1 MVERARAG
9 ASNRQ
14 IAAELFLTV
23 KTVEWHMSNAFRKL
37 DISSR
42 QDISRALAD
51 SDGRALL
58 VPER

>member
-1 MVERARAG
+1 MVDRARAG

-42 QDISRALAD
+42 QDISRALTEP
-51 SDGRALL
+51 LEL
-58 VPER
+58 ER

>member
-1 MVERARAG
+1 MAERARAG

-42 QDISRALAD
+42 QDLGRALPD
-51 SDGRALL
+51 GDGRA
-58 VPER
+58 VPVLEE

>member
-1 MVERARAG
+1 MVERARTG

-42 QDISRALAD
+42 QDLARALEH
-51 SDGRALL
+51 SDGRALPI
-58 VPER
+58 PER